1 MSRSAF
7 PWDVPVCVCAE
18 VGNNH
23 NGDINKAKEM
33 IRRAADAGAHAVKF
47 QMIHPETLVHP
58 DLLTVA
64 HAKGLHA
71 TQLERLKSI
80 CLQDS
85 AIVELYECAQKN
97 NIIFLSTPFDER
109 AVDVLDPFVPAF
121 KVSSGDI
128 THIPLLKHIASKK
141 KPVILSTGMAS
152 HNEIKKACSIF
163 RGVEVM
169 LLHCVTQYPT
179 PDSSAHLLRI
189 PYLQEHF
196 KIPVGYSDHVCG
208 ISASVY
214 AAVLGATFI
223 EKHFTLDKTLPRG
236 DHALSADP
244 DDLRKLVSEIGRIER
259 MKGICD
265 NAISSEEAANRR
277 VMRRSLYAAKGIEK
291 GERITREAIAVLR
304 PEDGLSPDG
313 SDRLIG
319 KTARV
324 AIQEG
329 TVLKR
334 EMFTR

>member
-1 MSRSAF
+1 MSELNF

-18 VGNNH
+18 IGNNH
-23 NGDINKAKEM
+23 NGDITKAKEM
-33 IRRAADAGAHAVKF
+33 IRRAAEAGAHAVKF
-47 QMIHPETLVHP
+47 QLIHPETLVHP
-58 DLLTVA
+58 ALATAA

-85 AIVELYECAQKN
+85 AIAELYQCAQEN

-109 AVDVLDPFVPAF
+109 AVDVLDPFVPVF

-152 HNEIKKACSIF
+152 DNEIKEACSFF
-163 RGVEVM
+163 RGNEVI

-179 PDSSAHLLRI
+179 PENCAHLMRLR
-189 PYLQEHF
+189 YLQEQF
-196 KIPVGYSDHVCG
+196 NMPVGYSDHVCG
-208 ISASVY
+208 ISASLY

-244 DDLRKLVSEIGRIER
+244 EDLRKLVAEIGRIES
-259 MKGICD
+259 MKGMRD
-265 NAISSEEAANRR
+265 NAISVEEAANKR
-277 VMRRSLYAAKGIEK
+277 VMRRSLHAAKDISS
-291 GERITREAIAVLR
+291 GERIMLDAIAVLR
-304 PEDGLSPDG
+304 PEDGLSPNELDK
-313 SDRLIG
+313 LIG
-319 KTARV
+319 KTVCVDIKKGSA
-324 AIQEG
+324 
-329 TVLKR
+329 LKR
-334 EMFTR
+334 EMFAR